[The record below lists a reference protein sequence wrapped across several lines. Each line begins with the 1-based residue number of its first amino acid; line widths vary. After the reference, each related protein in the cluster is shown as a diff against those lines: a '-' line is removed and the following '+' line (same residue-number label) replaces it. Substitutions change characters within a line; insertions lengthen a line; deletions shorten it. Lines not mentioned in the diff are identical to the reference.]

1 MPIQTI
7 FPSYLYSDKL
17 TKNTRAL
24 KALNKELHIEVEQV
38 HKYDKQGLEWSLDNY
53 PNGYTSYAS
62 STEGFDKMHLFS
74 STFEQLEKLIR
85 PHVKKYAKHLEMDLK
100 DRQLVMSNMWVNI
113 MPPGTQHAMHIHPLS
128 TISGTYYLN
137 TPKNC
142 SSIKFEDPRM
152 VFFMASP
159 PRKINARAEN
169 QRYIHFQPQSGQV
182 ILFESWMNHEVPK
195 NKTKDPRISIS
206 FNYDWI

>member
-7 FPSYLYSDKL
+7 FPSYIYSDKL
-17 TKNTRAL
+17 TKNTRTL
-24 KALNKELHIEVEQV
+24 KALNKELHTEVEQV
-38 HKYDKQGLEWSLDNY
+38 RKYDKQGLEWSLENY

-113 MPPGTQHAMHIHPLS
+113 MPPGAQHAMHIHPLS

-152 VFFMASP
+152 VCFMASP
-159 PRKINARAEN
+159 PRKTNARVEN